1 MEKLLLELNK
11 LSDEEKL
18 QLINECIKDNKEILY
33 YTLLTKENVIEDLY
47 SLSISEDIEDWLNNN
62 SIEMV
67 FEIVKNHCDT
77 DRLYDYEDWDMNN
90 ENILSYISFEEDDFI
105 EEVEKIII
113 QEKRDK
119 VLNSFINTDKNHQ
132 K

>member
-33 YTLLTKENVIEDLY
+33 YTLLTKEDVIEDLY
-47 SLSISEDIEDWLNNN
+47 SLSISEDIKDWLNNT

-67 FEIVKNHCDT
+67 FEIVENHCDT
-77 DRLYDYEDWDMNN
+77 VRLYDYEHWDMSN
-90 ENILSYISFEEDDFI
+90 ENILSYICFEEDDFI